1 MVLLIGN
8 YRPDQQ
14 QSMQRFETM
23 MLEGLTAAGVSA
35 TAIRPEPFFGCAKFA
50 GRFAQKWLAYLD
62 KFVFFPKQLRRA
74 LRGISVVHICDHS
87 NAMYAEHLGEMP
99 VVVTCHDLLAVRGAL
114 GESTDCPAT
123 RTGVLLQRWIV
134 RGLQRATAVACVSR
148 ATLRDAE
155 RLIPRSNGRPL
166 LEEIANGLNFPYRQL
181 PPAEAHAR
189 LAAIPGL
196 DPAQPFVL
204 HVGSNLRRK
213 NREGVLRIFGL
224 TREKWNGQLVFAG
237 DRLTP
242 ELRSLGDQLG
252 LADRIVEI
260 EQPDSAILEAL
271 YSSALALLFPSRFE
285 GFGWPIIEAQACGC
299 PVLCAN
305 QPPMSEVGGA
315 AALQRDLEDE
325 QGFAT
330 DLLRLRDPAVRDDW
344 SRRSL
349 ENADNFRADKMIA
362 RYVDLYRRI
371 GSDRGSMSD

>member
-14 QSMQRFETM
+14 QSMLRFETM
-23 MLEGLTAAGVSA
+23 MLEGLRAAGVNA
-35 TAIRPEPFFGCAKFA
+35 VALRPEPFFGRAEFA

-62 KFVFFPKQLRRA
+62 KFVVFPRELRCA
-74 LRGISVVHICDHS
+74 LRDASVVHICDHS
-87 NAMYAEHLGEMP
+87 NAMYAEHSGETP

-114 GESTDCPAT
+114 GEATDCPAT
-123 RTGVLLQRWIV
+123 RTGVLLQRWIL

-155 RLIPRSNGRPL
+155 RLIERRNGRPL
-166 LEEIANGLNFPYRQL
+166 LEEIPNGLNYPYRQL
-181 PPAEAHAR
+181 PPPTAQAR
-189 LAAIPGL
+189 LAGIAGF

-237 DRLTP
+237 DKLSP
-242 ELRSLGDQLG
+242 ELRSLGHHLG
-252 LADRIVEI
+252 LTDRIVEI
-260 EQPDSAILEAL
+260 EQPDSELLEAL
-271 YSSALALLFPSRFE
+271 YNGALALLFPSRFE

-305 QPPMSEVGGA
+305 QPPMSEVGGPA
-315 AALQRDLEDE
+315 AMTRHLEDE

-330 DLLRLRDPAVRDDW
+330 DLLRLRDPAVRADW
-344 SRRSL
+344 SQKSL
-349 ENADNFRADKMIA
+349 AHAENFRAEKMIA
-362 RYVDLYRRI
+362 RYLKLYREI
-371 GSDRGSMSD
+371 GRNTESSFG